1 MERFERD
8 IANTLICPRLKEAR
22 RTEVNADNTDGN
34 ERNQFK
40 ATSFYSQKI
49 STAKY

>member
-8 IANTLICPRLKEAR
+8 IANTLISPRLKEAR

-34 ERNQFK
+34 ERN
-40 ATSFYSQKI
+40 
-49 STAKY
+49 